1 MSTVRAVLVTLALPL
16 ALGAGNGLAAQTGS
30 DAALLNR
37 IEAAIDSGHV
47 ESARS
52 DLQQWFASREM
63 AARRDDMVRARF
75 LRARL
80 SQDADFARGEY
91 LWVAIDGRSE
101 YGAEAWLRLAQ
112 LSLMEGDPN
121 RAELNL
127 DRLRADY
134 PNSRVV
140 PRSWLWSG
148 LARESSGAFEA
159 ACQAWQTALR
169 EAGDGAAGQ
178 EVAEAARAAMA
189 PCAADGLRLTVQL
202 GAFGEA
208 SAAEA
213 VRARA
218 AEAGFDARTERD
230 GPLYKVRVGTF
241 GQADAARTMVR
252 RLENAGFSAVILAAE
267 GSGDE

>member
-16 ALGAGNGLAAQTGS
+16 ALGAGNGLAAQAGS
-30 DAALLNR
+30 DAARLTR

-80 SQDADFARGEY
+80 SQD
-91 LWVAIDGRSE
+91 
-101 YGAEAWLRLAQ
+101 
-112 LSLMEGDPN
+112 MEGDPN

-169 EAGDGAAGQ
+169 AAGDAAAGQ
-178 EVAEAARAAMA
+178 EVAQAARAAMA